1 MPTESIPGFFWPAVN
16 NTASIVALALGG
28 AVFLFGLFAG
38 ARANKVR
45 LIFAVLLATAIG
57 WFAMPLVIKGAQS
70 LKLLETKTGGVVV
83 ISVMMGF
90 VAALATSIYEIVTVT
105 LADIGHGTRR

>member
-1 MPTESIPGFFWPAVN
+1 MPTASVTGFHWPAVN
-16 NTASIVALALGG
+16 ATASIVALALGG
-28 AVFLFGLFAG
+28 AIFIFGLFAG

-45 LIFAVLLATAIG
+45 LLFAVLLATAIG
-57 WFAMPLVIKGAQS
+57 WFAMPLALKAAQA
-70 LKLLETKTGGVVV
+70 LKLLETQTGTVVV

-105 LADIGHGTRR
+105 LSDIGLASRK